1 MTNPYPFYFCPNT
14 NDGAV
19 NSGTLVGIVQQSS
32 APSLSHHPEN
42 FLRLQQYVENLQR
55 EQQRNFEM
63 FVQLEQEKRTILA
76 WNSHLERENAALKAE
91 IVQLKNANAT
101 RGNGQQTESQSEGAK
116 QRPGPEMNSEELID
130 ALIGDGQHDHRLA
143 NGTANCPPLAI
154 GISGKKRPL
163 SEANGARATAD
174 EAGQIADED
183 RDFGKQIEQIICT
196 ILNNHSPRKVRRQS
210 VADAQVSSELAQ
222 NDHNYAEETAEE
234 EDDIECLGIVPL
246 CDSSS
251 STVDG
256 EIGVHL
262 TFDQFIE
269 FPPSPK
275 TPPLPVTPP
284 LPSSANRSSVGA
296 EFETETEH
304 QTIDEISVSFPQ
316 IQLPP
321 PGNSTTPTA
330 NANEEDNAWQR
341 DGAAVEE
348 EGRGGAEEEEVIF
361 MDDICRNKWV
371 PSMAKREP
379 ITEWEEVVIDEEE
392 EQRERTAEVAAQTD
406 NAARIPST
414 DTANEQQQKV
424 KWEIA

>member
-19 NSGTLVGIVQQSS
+19 NSGTLVGNVQQSS
-32 APSLSHHPEN
+32 APALSHHPEN

-55 EQQRNFEM
+55 DQQRNFEM

-91 IVQLKNANAT
+91 IMQLKNANAT
-101 RGNGQQTESQSEGAK
+101 RGNGQQTKSQSEGAK
-116 QRPGPEMNSEELID
+116 ERPGPEMNSEELID
-130 ALIGDGQHDHRLA
+130 ALIGDGQHDHRLTAHA

-163 SEANGARATAD
+163 SEANGANATAD

-196 ILNNHSPRKVRRQS
+196 ILNNNSPRKVRRQS
-210 VADAQVSSELAQ
+210 VADAQVSSELSQ
-222 NDHNYAEETAEE
+222 NDHNYAQETAEE

-256 EIGVHL
+256 EI
-262 TFDQFIE
+262 E

-284 LPSSANRSSVGA
+284 LPSSANRPSVGA

-304 QTIDEISVSFPQ
+304 QTTDEISVSYPQ

-330 NANEEDNAWQR
+330 NNEDNAWQR

-348 EGRGGAEEEEVIF
+348 EGRGEAEEEEVIF
-361 MDDICRNKWV
+361 MDDVCRNKWV

-392 EQRERTAEVAAQTD
+392 EQRERTGEVAAQTD
-406 NAARIPST
+406 NAARIPSAHN
-414 DTANEQQQKV
+414 DNAQQQKV
-424 KWEIA
+424 KGESA